1 MTTKIIESLHDLK
14 INPKLETVDHISI
27 LHDLYWEYSNG
38 VTELKPIALFYI
50 NGFDDLHALREKHL
64 WNLEKYNQVR
74 KHFVESHFAL
84 TGIVNQILNTM

>member
-27 LHDLYWEYSNG
+27 LQTLYWEYLNG

-50 NGFDDLHALREKHL
+50 NGFDDLPALREKHL

-74 KHFVESHFAL
+74 KHLVESHFEL
-84 TGIVNQILNTM
+84 TGIVNQILNRE